1 MDDRMIETLAA
12 VAEPLI
18 SIGQAVWPEVRRV
31 YRERQA
37 GQMPFAGGI
46 DLLERGLD
54 ETLGRLRGGNVA
66 NINTWWQNLLDR
78 IGHQFVAPD
87 FLCKPTLQEWLANE
101 QVQTDFKALARDRI
115 MGAGIDTPE
124 ARVRLQQAYAN
135 STGEDERRAHGPIDV
150 VLAILAAG
158 YLSSIDPT
166 LQPIAGMIQASARE
180 NRERLEEQFG
190 GVHRRLEVLGPDHY
204 VVQAHSEQAERELN
218 LLCKQ
223 RSLAPD
229 KVRREL
235 IALAARVT
243 EGDLRHVKPAIRAEV
258 RYWTARVHATQ
269 SETLTVARQY
279 LVQLCEGTPGTDTRI
294 IDALIL
300 ETEGDIDG
308 ALRILRNVDTPDG
321 RATFFRTLSS
331 RRGAETALAWFD
343 DQLERNNVGFLT
355 GIGWWNVAVCLAK
368 MGRWEE
374 ASERLATAQI
384 HIHEWPDLAF
394 VKGVVNAAC
403 CLPSG
408 NSMHWK

>member
-1 MDDRMIETLAA
+1 MIETLAA

-18 SIGQAVWPEVRRV
+18 SVGQVVWPEVRRV

-54 ETLGRLRGGNVA
+54 ETLGRLRGGNVD
-66 NINTWWQNLLDR
+66 NLNTWWQNLLDR
-78 IGHQFVAPD
+78 IGHQFIAPD
-87 FLCKPTLQEWLANE
+87 FLHKPALQEWLANE

-124 ARVRLQQAYAN
+124 ARVRLQQAYSN
-135 STGEDERRAHGPIDV
+135 STGEDERLAHGPINV

-158 YLSSIDPT
+158 YLSSVDPT

-180 NRERLEEQFG
+180 NRERFQREEEQFG
-190 GVHRRLEVLGPDHY
+190 DVHRRLEELGPDHY

-223 RSLAPD
+223 RSLTPD

-269 SETLTVARQY
+269 PET
-279 LVQLCEGTPGTDTRI
+279 LVQLHIRRCP
-294 IDALIL
+294 IL
-300 ETEGDIDG
+300 
-308 ALRILRNVDTPDG
+308 
-321 RATFFRTLSS
+321 
-331 RRGAETALAWFD
+331 
-343 DQLERNNVGFLT
+343 
-355 GIGWWNVAVCLAK
+355 
-368 MGRWEE
+368 
-374 ASERLATAQI
+374 
-384 HIHEWPDLAF
+384 
-394 VKGVVNAAC
+394 
-403 CLPSG
+403 SG
-408 NSMHWK
+408 S